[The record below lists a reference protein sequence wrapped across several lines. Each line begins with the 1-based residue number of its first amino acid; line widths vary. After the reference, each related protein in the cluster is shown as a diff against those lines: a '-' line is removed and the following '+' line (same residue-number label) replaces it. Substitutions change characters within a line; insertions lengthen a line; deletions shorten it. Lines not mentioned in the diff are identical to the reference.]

1 MDNEYR
7 ITRMERTLRRQR
19 LAILGLGT
27 ALAFVFLGGMQ
38 DLPVTELSLRKLTIV
53 DETGRPRLV
62 AEGGTKEPG
71 VATLA
76 HLDNQGIPRIFAGT
90 FPGGTASIT
99 VADRLGRGRLVAGT
113 YAGGSAS
120 LVAASSEERIRMVT
134 GTRADGSVNMTIYKP
149 DGEVAW
155 EQLSPGA
162 SKKAP

>member
-1 MDNEYR
+1 
-7 ITRMERTLRRQR
+7 MEHDQKLNRLERAIRRQQ

-27 ALAFVFLGGMQ
+27 ALAFLMLGGMQ

-53 DETGRPRLV
+53 DDEGRPRLV

-71 VATLA
+71 VTTLA
-76 HLDNQGIPRIFAGT
+76 HLDDQGIPRIFAGT

-120 LVAASSEERIRMVT
+120 LVCASSEERIRMVT
-134 GTRADGSVNMTIYKP
+134 GTRVDGSVNMTLYQP
-149 DGEVAW
+149 DGGIAW

-162 SKKAP
+162 GKKAP